1 MQSYLHMGKTVSDL
15 IVERLHAWGVRTI
28 YGYPGDGINGVLGA
42 LEKAGTI
49 QFLQVRH
56 EESAAFMAGA
66 HAKWTGEV
74 GVCMATS
81 GPGAIHLLNGLYDAS
96 MDHQPVVAIVGQ
108 SARTAM
114 GSDYQQE
121 VDLHSLFK
129 DVAHQYVH
137 ECVHPAQARHLIDR
151 AMRIAFAERTVTCV
165 ILPNDIQELD
175 AVDPPPHKHNTTLSG
190 VGFHRGVI
198 VPHDY
203 DLNAAADIINAGEK
217 VAILVGAGALDA
229 TEEVLQLADRT
240 GGGIAKALLG
250 KAVVPDDLPFV
261 TGSMGLL
268 GTKPSDNMIKKCDT
282 LVMIGTTFPYVEFLP
297 KEGAVKAVQIDI
309 APKNLALR
317 YPADVAL
324 HGDARAT
331 LRAMLPY
338 IEKKRD
344 REWRGTIEGWVSD
357 WWKVLKERAMA
368 DADPVNPQRVF
379 WELSPRLPDRCILT
393 ADSGSV
399 ASWWARDLV
408 IRPGIMASL
417 SGNLATMG
425 PAVPYA
431 IAAKVAY
438 PDRCVVASIGDGAM
452 QMLGNNEL
460 VTISSRY
467 QQWADPRLVIVVL
480 NNGDLNM
487 VTWEQR
493 VMAGM
498 PKFEVSQDL
507 PKFPYARYAQMLGLG
522 GIEVDQPDAL
532 GAAFDQAFAMDRPVI
547 VEVHTDPEVPPLPP
561 HISWDEGNK
570 LMASLIHGDPDRW
583 RMIKQIAKQMWA
595 TVSA

>member
-1 MQSYLHMGKTVSDL
+1 MQSDPTMGKTVSDL

-28 YGYPGDGINGVLGA
+28 YGYPGDGINGVLAA
-42 LEKAGTI
+42 LEKAKSI
-49 QFLQVRH
+49 EFVQVRH

-108 SARTAM
+108 SARTAL

-137 ECVHPAQARHLIDR
+137 DCVHPAQARHLIDR

-175 AVDPPPHKHNTTLSG
+175 AVDPPPHKHSTTLSG
-190 VGFHRGVI
+190 IGFHRGVI

-203 DLNAAADIINAGEK
+203 DLQAAAEIINDGEK
-217 VAILVGAGALDA
+217 VAILVGAGAIDA
-229 TEEVLQLADRT
+229 TDEVIELAERT

-250 KAVVPDDLPFV
+250 KAAVPDDLPFV

-268 GTKPSDNMIKKCDT
+268 GTKASDDMIKKCDT
-282 LVMIGTTFPYVEFLP
+282 LVMIGTTFPYVEYLP

-324 HGDARAT
+324 HGESRAT
-331 LRAMLPY
+331 LRALLPL
-338 IEKKRD
+338 IENKTD
-344 REWRGTIEGWVSD
+344 RGWREQIEGWVSD

-368 DADPVNPQRVF
+368 DAEPVNPQRVF
-379 WELSPRLPDRCILT
+379 WELSDRLPDRAILT

-408 IRPGIMASL
+408 IRRGMMASL

-431 IAAKVAY
+431 IAAKLAY

-460 VTISSRY
+460 VTISARW
-467 QQWADPRLVIVVL
+467 QQWTDPRLVIVVL

-493 VMAGM
+493 TMAGM
-498 PKFEVSQDL
+498 PKFLASQDL

-522 GIEVDQPDAL
+522 GIEVESPDSL
-532 GAAFDQAFAMDRPVI
+532 GAAFEKAFAMDRPVI

-561 HISWDEGNK
+561 HISWEQGNK